1 MSEFKMP
8 ALGADMDYG
17 TLVEWLKKPGDP
29 VARGDIIAVVES
41 QKGAIEVEVFENGTV
56 ETLIAKP
63 GDKLPVGATMAIIR
77 GPGEAAVTPPKAAP
91 PPPTPVAAP
100 APPPQAPAVVRAVTA
115 QPAPAHRVTPAAR
128 RLALQLGIDADA
140 LAGTGLGGAVSI
152 ADVEAASRAAHAPA
166 GPAATMRAAPAP
178 ASAKPVATMR
188 AAIGAA
194 MARSKREIPHYYL
207 SHTIDFEPALR
218 WLDAENLKRPVAE
231 RLLYGV
237 LLLKAVAVTLREF
250 PELNGYFTGNG
261 FAASAAIHLGVAISM
276 RQGGLIAPAIH
287 DADKR
292 SVADLMAAFRDLVRR
307 TRTGGLRSSELSD
320 GTITVTSLGDQGVE
334 GIFPIIYPPQVAIV
348 GFGTVVARPWV
359 VDDTVRPRRVVTA
372 SVAGDH
378 RASDGHRGALFLAAL
393 GRRLQEP
400 ETL

>member
-91 PPPTPVAAP
+91 A
-100 APPPQAPAVVRAVTA
+100 PQAPPVVRAATA
-115 QPAPAHRVTPAAR
+115 QPAHAHRITPAAR

-140 LAGTGLGGAVSI
+140 LAGSGLGGAVSI

-166 GPAATMRAAPAP
+166 GPAATMPAAPAP
-178 ASAKPVATMR
+178 APAPAKPAATMR

-207 SHTIDFEPALR
+207 AHTIDFEPALR
-218 WLDAENLKRPVAE
+218 WLEAENLKRPVAE

-237 LLLKAVAVTLREF
+237 LLLKAVALTLREF

-261 FAASAAIHLGVAISM
+261 FAASAAIHLGVAISI

-307 TRTGGLRSSELSD
+307 ARAGGLRSSELSD